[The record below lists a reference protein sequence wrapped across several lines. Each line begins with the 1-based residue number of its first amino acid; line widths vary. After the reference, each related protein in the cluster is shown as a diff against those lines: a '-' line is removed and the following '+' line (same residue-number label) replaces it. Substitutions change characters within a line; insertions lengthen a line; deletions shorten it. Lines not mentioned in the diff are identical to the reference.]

1 MVFTYHTSSER
12 SDSRSNTPPR
22 RRSRSRSVDRAAEQL
37 GRLHICNFDESLRKD
52 DLKDAFGYFFEPFF
66 FWETGIMDALVYS
79 HLNHVFKTI
88 ILGKIVVFSHFFLIY
103 HQIDLGTLFSG
114 DFCKLLYSS

>member
-1 MVFTYHTSSER
+1 MKLLFCDHFCCYIQLLVFTCVTFSER

-52 DLKDAFGYFFEPFF
+52 DLKDAFGYAIFF
-66 FWETGIMDALVYS
+66 S
-79 HLNHVFKTI
+79 
-88 ILGKIVVFSHFFLIY
+88 
-103 HQIDLGTLFSG
+103 
-114 DFCKLLYSS
+114 